1 MAKSPTIDDISE
13 DFKIRPRDRE
23 RVLQILEKLDQS
35 GNARFLD
42 DREIITRALEVYLTW
57 ELEPE
62 KFLDELKKVKLTQ
75 SQENALAAIH
85 DPKFGDDSREFY
97 STEVE
102 HKSQQVARERDE
114 DFQLLC
120 KNLESSKDRLK
131 QLDYPADIDLQH
143 ELNDNNSTEIKYDG
157 WPLIWNFYSR
167 LLPAK
172 ITLTAL
178 GDLMNTKE
186 SLWVDLREFR
196 VTAYDIAEEF
206 VWDLRNDEQREK
218 LDRTKRLSTG
228 FPKPLPDPNK
238 ETARLVEKRFKDKYA
253 ASIRKNIK
261 TGEYH
266 LEGALAALGLI
277 TVRKFLGD
285 HYITMTD
292 LGKEFYLLDNPRFNP
307 NEEKFIAF
315 YPDEVEFI
323 TEKLI
328 PQRELED
335 LLSKE
340 ALEIVSSVDDQEEQ
354 IKKLDEEFENV
365 IVEFIKSYKGNS
377 GIKERLDK
385 EYGKVV
391 EDPDWKAEL
400 EHLQE
405 TLKEIGPNDELND
418 EIKKL
423 VELEKRLEACRVATM
438 GRLSE
443 LGLIKWKIGPN
454 TSSEYTI
461 IESV

>member
-1 MAKSPTIDDISE
+1 MPEAPTIDDISE
-13 DFKIRPRDRE
+13 DYEIRPRDRE

-42 DREIITRALEVYLTW
+42 DREIITRALEVFLTW
-57 ELEPE
+57 ELEPK

-75 SQENALAAIH
+75 SQENALAAIL
-85 DPKFGDDSREFY
+85 DPKSRNDSGEFY

-102 HKSQQVARERDE
+102 HKAQQSARERTGD
-114 DFQLLC
+114 
-120 KNLESSKDRLK
+120 LESMYENLKHSQDRLR

-178 GDLMNTKE
+178 GDLMKTQE
-186 SLWVDLREFR
+186 ALWIELGEFR
-196 VTAYDIAEEF
+196 VKAFDVAEELGHK
-206 VWDLRNDEQREK
+206 LRKYEQEQK
-218 LDRTKRLSTG
+218 FDRTKRLSTG
-228 FPKPLPDPNK
+228 FPKPLVDPEK

-253 ASIRKNIK
+253 ANIRKNTK

-277 TVRKFLGD
+277 TVKKFLGD
-285 HYITMTD
+285 HYVTMTD

-307 NEEKFIAF
+307 NEEEYIAF
-315 YPDEVEFI
+315 YPDEVKFI

-328 PQRELED
+328 SQLKLED
-335 LLSKE
+335 LLCKK
-340 ALEIVSSVDDQEEQ
+340 ALEIVSSVDNQEDQ
-354 IKKLDEEFENV
+354 IKKLGEEFENV
-365 IVEFIKSYKGNS
+365 IVEFIKSYKGNQV
-377 GIKERLDK
+377 IKERLDK
-385 EYGKVV
+385 EYGKIV
-391 EDPDWKAEL
+391 EDPDWRAEL
-400 EHLQE
+400 ERLQE
-405 TLKEIGPNDELND
+405 TLNVGITDNELID
-418 EIKKL
+418 EIQKL
-423 VELEKRLEACRVATM
+423 VDIEKRLEACRVATM

-454 TSSEYTI
+454 TSSEYTF
-461 IESV
+461 VRG